1 MIYLILDFKDLMKLY
16 KDYTKEPFSF
26 LANYTT
32 SRSDNPLRF
41 RKNLL
46 QNDNKIKQNKAQYN
60 LDRQTAT
67 ISPLLSRNVGKYK
80 FLTDEDVL
88 LEKDLLQKA
97 ANIKRFEY
105 PPLGKDLKMQTS
117 IAK

>member
-1 MIYLILDFKDLMKLY
+1 MKLN

-32 SRSDNPLRF
+32 SRSDNQLRF

-67 ISPLLSRNVGKYK
+67 ILPLLSRNVVNVH
-80 FLTDEDVL
+80 F
-88 LEKDLLQKA
+88 
-97 ANIKRFEY
+97 
-105 PPLGKDLKMQTS
+105 
-117 IAK
+117 